1 MCLNYTANSARAVF
15 HFPVTMRTTPD
26 IYSVE
31 GTNYFR
37 ILQAGGAI
45 EGPDEIHG
53 GNERPNMAE
62 MAFEDDV
69 VGMVAGQASL
79 LRLNNAAARI
89 GFTAEM

>member
-1 MCLNYTANSARAVF
+1 
-15 HFPVTMRTTPD
+15 
-26 IYSVE
+26 
-31 GTNYFR
+31 
-37 ILQAGGAI
+37 
-45 EGPDEIHG
+45 
-53 GNERPNMAE
+53 